1 MFSDEEFI
9 NHMGDSIP
17 APDPFTTRDAQ
28 ERTPEGSVSC
38 LRRPSS
44 VLEEELTSDQALAG
58 RVGRA
63 PLATEQSFE
72 GQPCG
77 KQRAGAEM
85 NSRHDCR
92 LWSPSQ
98 KVGCSEEAGRG
109 GGWIV
114 RKGLKGDAG

>member
-63 PLATEQSFE
+63 PLATEQSLE

-77 KQRAGAEM
+77 KRRAGAEM
-85 NSRHDCR
+85 NSRPERSLCGAPARRWDAQRR
-92 LWSPSQ
+92 LAE
-98 KVGCSEEAGRG
+98 VGDGS
-109 GGWIV
+109 
-114 RKGLKGDAG
+114 